1 MSQEGNIRQK
11 LDPSLKPSQPKK
23 TMLKKKVKSKIQS
36 TRLKNDYEF
45 LKQLEQSL
53 EKIDEEKFK
62 DTDND
67 MNIESYQGEEV
78 LDLVKESI
86 IFLDHRAEFW
96 TNMK

>member
-1 MSQEGNIRQK
+1 
-11 LDPSLKPSQPKK
+11 
-23 TMLKKKVKSKIQS
+23 MLPNKVKSKIQS

-45 LKQLEQSL
+45 LKKLEQSL

-67 MNIESYQGEEV
+67 MNVESYQGEEV
-78 LDLVKESI
+78 IDLVKESI

>member
-11 LDPSLKPSQPKK
+11 HGPSLKPSQPKK
-23 TMLKKKVKSKIQS
+23 TMLPNKVKSKIQS

-45 LKQLEQSL
+45 LKKLELSL

-67 MNIESYQGEEV
+67 MNVESYQGEEV
-78 LDLVKESI
+78 IDLVKESI
-86 IFLDHRAEFW
+86 TFLDHRAEFW

>member
-1 MSQEGNIRQK
+1 
-11 LDPSLKPSQPKK
+11 
-23 TMLKKKVKSKIQS
+23 MLPNKVNSKIQS

-45 LKQLEQSL
+45 LKKLEQSL

-67 MNIESYQGEEV
+67 MNTESYQGEEV

-86 IFLDHRAEFW
+86 IFLDHRGEFW

>member
-1 MSQEGNIRQK
+1 
-11 LDPSLKPSQPKK
+11 
-23 TMLKKKVKSKIQS
+23 MLPKKVKSKIQS
-36 TRLKNDYEF
+36 TRLKKDYEF
-45 LKQLEQSL
+45 LKKLEQSL

-67 MNIESYQGEEV
+67 MNVESYQGEEV
-78 LDLVKESI
+78 IDLVKESI

>member
-1 MSQEGNIRQK
+1 
-11 LDPSLKPSQPKK
+11 
-23 TMLKKKVKSKIQS
+23 MLPNNVKSKIQS

-45 LKQLEQSL
+45 LKKLEQSL
-53 EKIDEEKFK
+53 KKIDEDKFK
-62 DTDND
+62 ETDND

-86 IFLDHRAEFW
+86 IFLDLRAEFW

>member
-1 MSQEGNIRQK
+1 
-11 LDPSLKPSQPKK
+11 
-23 TMLKKKVKSKIQS
+23 MLKKKVKSKIQS

-67 MNIESYQGEEV
+67 MNLESYQGEEV